1 MSAETVGGAAVM
13 SESAR
18 NYRRQTERVASAGEQ
33 RLAAGG
39 AAEAANEYGRR
50 LIFLLFILGRFGLR
64 HFLAFFAHIVPNAV
78 VKNRT
83 INFQ

>member
-50 LIFLLFILGRFGLR
+50 LIFLLFIIFFDRAASSVGPLS
-64 HFLAFFAHIVPNAV
+64 AFALFSLLS
-78 VKNRT
+78 
-83 INFQ
+83 F